1 MPVAA
6 SSTSSDSVLMKCA
19 AVPKAVPAAT
29 IQAAGSSG
37 RGAARLTTAGREPNA
52 TAYGSH
58 DHAVAF
64 RPRL

>member
-1 MPVAA
+1 
-6 SSTSSDSVLMKCA
+6 MKCA